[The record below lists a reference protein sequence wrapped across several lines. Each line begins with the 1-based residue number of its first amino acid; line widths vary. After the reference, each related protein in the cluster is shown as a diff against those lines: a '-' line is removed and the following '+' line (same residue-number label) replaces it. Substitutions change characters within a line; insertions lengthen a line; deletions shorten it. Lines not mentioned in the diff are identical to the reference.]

1 MQLQVLEVL
10 AQRSIFVAAPLGM
23 ACIMCLQRSVSTY
36 PYLEVTQSVNMIGF
50 NDLWSLVTH
59 TQQRWGGNWTSCY
72 THLPVARVC
81 WSVYTSQRQFSPNP
95 FNHTTKGGSTLV
107 AEMNS
112 GNGVYF
118 ELITELGALQHC
130 ASAEGRAHTHYMEV
144 SDIHAFTYLVWAPP
158 TLSGSSAL

>member
-112 GNGVYF
+112 GNGGV
-118 ELITELGALQHC
+118 LWAHHWAWCTTALCFRWGQGSYTLHGGIRYSC
-130 ASAEGRAHTHYMEV
+130 IYISCMSPTH
-144 SDIHAFTYLVWAPP
+144 P
-158 TLSGSSAL
+158 